1 MERENNALRI
11 AVLSGKGG
19 TGKTLVSV
27 NLAAIAGSAVYI
39 DCDVEEP
46 NGYLFFVSDDRH
58 VENVSLKIPFVDA
71 AACTGCRA
79 CIDFCRFN
87 ALAFIKNK
95 PYVFEEV
102 CHSCGGCSIVC
113 PQKAIAEKD
122 KVIGTVEK
130 SAYRGVTVFGGRLN
144 VGEASGVPIIA
155 RLLQEE
161 AEAACGLPVFIDCPP
176 GSSCAVMESIRDAD
190 YCILV
195 AEPTLFGAHNLAM
208 VHKLAQLF
216 GKRCGAV
223 LNKCT
228 QAENPSEIYCA
239 RHHIP
244 ILAKLPFDHALGTL
258 NSNAEIAALKD
269 EKYKVLFGNLLDNVL
284 KEAAYETV
292 ADP

>member
-1 MERENNALRI
+1 
-11 AVLSGKGG
+11 
-19 TGKTLVSV
+19 
-27 NLAAIAGSAVYI
+27 
-39 DCDVEEP
+39 
-46 NGYLFFVSDDRH
+46 
-58 VENVSLKIPFVDA
+58 
-71 AACTGCRA
+71 
-79 CIDFCRFN
+79 
-87 ALAFIKNK
+87 
-95 PYVFEEV
+95 
-102 CHSCGGCSIVC
+102 
-113 PQKAIAEKD
+113 
-122 KVIGTVEK
+122 
-130 SAYRGVTVFGGRLN
+130 
-144 VGEASGVPIIA
+144 
-155 RLLQEE
+155 
-161 AEAACGLPVFIDCPP
+161 
-176 GSSCAVMESIRDAD
+176 MESIRDAD

-284 KEAAYETV
+284 KRPHMKQLLILSGKGGTGKTTV
-292 ADP
+292 AGALLR